1 LSTEAADEKLVG
13 KAQQGDQRA
22 FGTLYSQYGR
32 VIYSIIRHMIG
43 NDEAAAD
50 LTQETFIRAW
60 RSLPRLQ
67 EPKAFGGWLRMIA
80 LNLTRD
86 WLRADR
92 PTQPLDGENDEEMPR
107 QWADDGAGPADQL
120 ETSEQQRQV
129 TEAIQRL
136 NEDQRLVIVMHHL
149 EGKPVAEIGEDLG
162 IPVGTVLSRLAR
174 GREAL
179 RIKLAPYVEE

>member
-1 LSTEAADEKLVG
+1 MSTEAADEKLVC

-32 VIYSIIRHMIG
+32 VIYSIIRH
-43 NDEAAAD
+43 

>member
-1 LSTEAADEKLVG
+1 LSTEAADEKLVC

-32 VIYSIIRHMIG
+32 VIYSIIRH
-43 NDEAAAD
+43 

>member
-1 LSTEAADEKLVG
+1 VSTEAAEEKLVE
-13 KAQQGDQRA
+13 KAREGDHRA
-22 FGTLYSQYGR
+22 FGRLYTQYAR
-32 VIYSIIRHMIG
+32 LIYSIIRHMVG
-43 NDEAAAD
+43 NEEAAAD

-60 RSLPRLQ
+60 RSLPRLD
-67 EPKAFGGWLRMIA
+67 EPKAFGGWLRTIA

-86 WLRADR
+86 SLRGNR
-92 PTQPLDGENDEEMPR
+92 PTESLEANDGREMPR
-107 QWADDGAGPADQL
+107 QWADARAGPAEQL
-120 ETSEQQRQV
+120 ESAEQQRQV
-129 TEAIQRL
+129 TAAIQRL

-149 EGKPVAEIGEDLG
+149 EGKAVAEIGRELG